1 MVLRKKKNTVNNE
14 KRDLDDRI
22 AAIRE
27 QHEEEE
33 KNVERLERNNRKL
46 EAELLEFR
54 QVASGSGENE
64 KDAELRLE
72 RESKR
77 LKQKLDEQAD
87 GQSAI
92 EAEKRRLESHINQ
105 ITEDNR
111 QVGDQVARYHEEL
124 DKETLLHKEL
134 EAKLDAF
141 LNQFKS

>member
-1 MVLRKKKNTVNNE
+1 MIELLLFVNNMKKK
-14 KRDLDDRI
+14 K
-22 AAIRE
+22 
-27 QHEEEE
+27 